1 MTKHLSSA
9 TTCTSTSPAPSSIPT
24 TDAASQNGV
33 FIFRIPVASYSPASA
48 AVPFSAYFFLIGPA
62 KIVA

>member
-1 MTKHLSSA
+1 
-9 TTCTSTSPAPSSIPT
+9 
-24 TDAASQNGV
+24 
-33 FIFRIPVASYSPASA
+33 VASYSPASA